1 MEQIENGTEGLRF
14 ILFGQQHLIQPEPRE
29 VFGNSLHVFVFHG
42 QTKHQEG
49 LAPGIALQQ
58 GV

>member
-14 ILFGQQHLIQPEPRE
+14 IPFGKKNLIQPEPGE
-29 VFGNSLHVFVFHG
+29 ILGNSLHVFVFHG
-42 QTKHQEG
+42 QAQHQES